1 LLKTRQGFREFRV
14 VFLLLLQFGT
24 QSDDPVGP
32 CFDSE
37 GLSAFRIVVSLIPVK
52 RKDDRLSSVKDR
64 MRLAAEL
71 VSRGATMLADPCPQD
86 GGVQVRYRGKVY
98 CTTHND
104 LSSIATVNAVTYEG
118 VKAQMKEVILTRLN
132 ETTLELST
140 ERDLAKQEQLVA
152 LAAKYFELLQKLQQK

>member
-1 LLKTRQGFREFRV
+1 
-14 VFLLLLQFGT
+14 
-24 QSDDPVGP
+24 
-32 CFDSE
+32 
-37 GLSAFRIVVSLIPVK
+37 
-52 RKDDRLSSVKDR
+52 

>member
-1 LLKTRQGFREFRV
+1 
-14 VFLLLLQFGT
+14 
-24 QSDDPVGP
+24 
-32 CFDSE
+32 
-37 GLSAFRIVVSLIPVK
+37 
-52 RKDDRLSSVKDR
+52 LSSVKDR